1 MSKSV
6 SFGVGVKL
14 IPSNCI
20 AQILFSDEKELV
32 TSVNEIIHLRTHRD
46 PQV

>member
-6 SFGVGVKL
+6 SLRVGVKL
-14 IPSNCI
+14 ILSNCI
-20 AQILFSDEKELV
+20 AQTLFSDETELV